1 MITVLILLTVFG
13 AILLVLTILIQ
24 PGKAEM
30 ISGMGGL
37 GGQVSNLLGVRGSRN
52 FLQNLTIG
60 LIAGIML
67 MAIIINKVFL
77 PSAES
82 TIRTPVTT
90 GAEVPAG
97 SVPGTPAPIG
107 QPTQQPPTQQ
117 PPSQQ
122 PPK

>member
-1 MITVLILLTVFG
+1 MITVLILLTIFG
-13 AILLVLTILIQ
+13 AILLVLTVLIQ

-37 GGQVSNLLGVRGSRN
+37 GGQVSNLLGVRQSRN

-77 PSAES
+77 PSAVS
-82 TIRTPVTT
+82 TDRTPVTT
-90 GAEVPAG
+90 GAEIPAG
-97 SVPGTPAPIG
+97 GAPGSPAPIG
-107 QPTQQPPTQQ
+107 QPTQQPP
-117 PPSQQ
+117 SQQ